1 MMTAES
7 AVRPGHGAVPR
18 DHERVL
24 LFSVKSSPL
33 GHPITDEIRS
43 NLNAPSY
50 RAPGKAILLALLI
63 ALCLPAVAADIRLP
77 ALGDSSSALISP
89 QQEDELGRAWL
100 MAFRRQ
106 VRTHDDP
113 QLQHYLEALLARL
126 AAHSEL
132 ADRNLQLIVVANAS
146 INAFAVPGGV
156 VGVHTGLLEQART
169 EHQLASVLTHELA
182 HLSQRH
188 FARRLDAQRR
198 SSAVG
203 LAGLLTGLVL
213 AATVGGDAGMAAM
226 TASQAAMLDEALRY
240 SRQNEQE
247 ADRIGIE
254 TLYRAG
260 MDPEGAPHMFE
271 RMLAATRYTGQRP
284 PEFLLSHPLT
294 ESRVADVRARV
305 AKYPQRQYP
314 DNLDYQLMRARVQL
328 AAAERPEHAA
338 ARFRDQLTSGGLT
351 KIAAR
356 YGLALALSAQG
367 AHDEARQQLEE
378 LLETSPDHHL
388 YRMASIALSRAAG
401 ATETAIA
408 QARQL
413 TEELPDYYPA
423 RAVLA
428 ASLTD
433 AHRYGEAEKVLEGL
447 AADRPGDPQIW
458 FDLAETSGLAGDIAG
473 VHLARAEYFV
483 LIGVFDKARRHLN
496 YARRLQEQNFRE
508 VAIIDQR
515 LRELERLE
523 KQLSQL
529 R

>member
-1 MMTAES
+1 MKTPFYCARWLVAGLCVLTAF
-7 AVRPGHGAVPR
+7 G
-18 DHERVL
+18 
-24 LFSVKSSPL
+24 
-33 GHPITDEIRS
+33 GHPTT
-43 NLNAPSY
+43 
-50 RAPGKAILLALLI
+50 
-63 ALCLPAVAADIRLP
+63 AADIRLP
-77 ALGDSSSALISP
+77 ALGDSSSAMISP

-106 VRTHDDP
+106 VRIHQDP
-113 QLQHYLEALLARL
+113 QLQYYLEALIGRL

-132 ADRNLQLIVVANAS
+132 PDRRLQLVIVDNRS

-169 EHQLASVLTHELA
+169 EHQMASVLTHELA

-198 SSAVG
+198 TSVVG
-203 LAGLLTGLVL
+203 LAGLLAGLVL

-226 TASQAAMLDEALRY
+226 TASQAAMLDESLRY

-247 ADRIGIE
+247 ADRIGID

-260 MDPEGAPHMFE
+260 MDPNGAPDMFE

-294 ESRVADVRARV
+294 ESRVADVRSRV
-305 AKYPQRQYP
+305 AKYSPRQYP
-314 DNLDYQLMRARVQL
+314 DSLDYQLMRARIQL

-338 ARFRDQLTSGGLT
+338 AQFRDRMAGGALDRV
-351 KIAAR
+351 AAR

-367 AHDEARQQLEE
+367 DHQEARSHLAE
-378 LLETSPDHHL
+378 LAEADPENRL
-388 YRMASIALSRAAG
+388 YRMAAIDIERAAG
-401 ATETAIA
+401 DPAAAIH
-408 QARQL
+408 QASRL
-413 TEELPDYYPA
+413 IDDLPDYYPA
-423 RAVLA
+423 RTALA

-447 AADRPGDPQIW
+447 AADRPADPQIW
-458 FDLAETSGLAGDIAG
+458 FDLAEISGLAGDIAG
-473 VHLARAEYFV
+473 VHLARAEYFT
-483 LIGVFDKARRHLN
+483 LIGVFDQARKHLDH
-496 YARRLQEQNFRE
+496 ARRLQAQDFRQ
-508 VAIIDQR
+508 VAMIDQR
-515 LRELERLE
+515 QREIEQLERQLE
-523 KQLSQL
+523 KL

>member
-1 MMTAES
+1 LKTPFYCARWLVAVLCALTALGG
-7 AVRPGHGAVPR
+7 RPTA
-18 DHERVL
+18 
-24 LFSVKSSPL
+24 
-33 GHPITDEIRS
+33 
-43 NLNAPSY
+43 
-50 RAPGKAILLALLI
+50 
-63 ALCLPAVAADIRLP
+63 AADIRLP
-77 ALGDSSSALISP
+77 ALGDSSSATISP

-106 VRTHDDP
+106 VRVHQDP
-113 QLQHYLEALLARL
+113 QLQHYLETLIARL

-132 ADRNLQLIVVANAS
+132 PDRNLQLVIVENPS

-156 VGVHTGLLEQART
+156 VGVHTGLFEQART

-198 SSAVG
+198 SSVVG

-226 TASQAAMLDEALRY
+226 TASQAAMLDESLRY

-247 ADRIGIE
+247 ADRVGID

-260 MDPEGAPHMFE
+260 MDPMGAPEMFE

-305 AKYPQRQYP
+305 AKYPPRQYP
-314 DNLDYQLMRARVQL
+314 DSLDYQLMRARIQL
-328 AAAERPEHAA
+328 AAAERPEQAA
-338 ARFRDQLTSGGLT
+338 AQFRDRMAGGALDRV
-351 KIAAR
+351 AAR

-367 AHDEARQQLEE
+367 DHEGARRHLAELAEADPGNR
-378 LLETSPDHHL
+378 L
-388 YRMASIALSRAAG
+388 YRMALIDIERAAG
-401 ATETAIA
+401 NPEAAIHRATRLVDEV
-408 QARQL
+408 
-413 TEELPDYYPA
+413 PDYYPA

-447 AADRPGDPQIW
+447 AADRPADPQIW
-458 FDLAETSGLAGDIAG
+458 FDLAEISGLAGDIPG
-473 VHLARAEYFV
+473 VHLARAEYFT
-483 LIGVFDKARRHLN
+483 LIGVFDQARKHLDH
-496 YARRLQEQNFRE
+496 ARRLQAQNFRQ
-508 VAIIDQR
+508 VAMIDQR
-515 LRELERLE
+515 QREIEQLERQLE
-523 KQLSQL
+523 KL